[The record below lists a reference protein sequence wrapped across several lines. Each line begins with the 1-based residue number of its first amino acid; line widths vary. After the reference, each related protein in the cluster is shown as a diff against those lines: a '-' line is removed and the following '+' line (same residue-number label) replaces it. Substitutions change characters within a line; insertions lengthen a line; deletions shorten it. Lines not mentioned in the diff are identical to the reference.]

1 MLLCFVSGF
10 ICVSCFVLFGRKTFA
25 VFQQCGYLPKEFLKA
40 YFGDCRRDFV
50 GLSTYSLVLLVLL
63 LAAIPLVFVSE
74 AVYFAVFFFFGLIF
88 SCVVF
93 CRTKAVKKAVLTKRY
108 TRIIAASATVSL
120 LGGFLIS
127 CAFVSHLEIDAAFC
141 LLYSLPPFLSAFLSP
156 LILTVGFYIM
166 LPLDKSL
173 YIISVKKCERK
184 LEKYPDL
191 IKIGIT
197 GSYGKT
203 SVKNFLEKMLSQK
216 YEVLATPK
224 SYNTPLGICEAV
236 KKLDESHEI
245 FIAEMGARRRGDI
258 KTLCEIVKPDIGII
272 TGICAQHLETFGS
285 LENVK
290 RAKNE
295 LIEGLSVSGLA
306 VFSSDSEGTRDLYE
320 KCDIPKMLV
329 GINGKEV
336 RAANVR
342 EDENGLKF
350 DMIAEGKIYSVESGL
365 HGKHNASNLCI
376 AAAVALK
383 SGVPIEKILLAIR
396 VMKNQPH
403 RLTITKNAVGIT
415 IIDDGYNANEKSV
428 ESAVETLSHFGG
440 RRFVVTP
447 GLVETGDKTAEMNE
461 RVGAVVSKY
470 ADEIIAVGK
479 NAKYVLSGVKG
490 RAKGVLVNNLKEAEE
505 ELKRS
510 LKSGDAVLFLND
522 VPDKY
527 GV

>member
-1 MLLCFVSGF
+1 MYYCLVSGIACIF
-10 ICVSCFVLFGRKTFA
+10 CFLLFGRKTLA

-40 YFGDCRRDFV
+40 FFGDCRRDFV
-50 GLSTYSLVLLVLL
+50 GLSTYSLILLVLL
-63 LAAIPLVFVSE
+63 LAATPLVFVGE
-74 AVYFAVFFFFGLIF
+74 AAYMTVFFFFGLAF

-93 CRTKAVKKAVLTKRY
+93 YRTKAVKKAVLTKRY
-108 TRIIAASATVSL
+108 TRIIAAAAIVSFL
-120 LGGFLIS
+120 FGFFLS
-127 CAFVSHLEIDAAFC
+127 LAFVSHLEIDAAFC

-203 SVKNFLEKMLSQK
+203 GVKNFLEKMLSQK

-236 KKLDESHEI
+236 KKLDESHDF

-258 KTLCEIVKPDIGII
+258 KTLCKIVKPDLGII
-272 TGICAQHLETFGS
+272 TGICGQHLETFGS

-290 RAKNE
+290 KAKNE
-295 LIEGLSVSGLA
+295 LIDGLSVNSLA
-306 VFSSDSEGTRDLYE
+306 VFSSDSEGTRELYE
-320 KCDIPKMLV
+320 KCKIPKILV
-329 GINGKEV
+329 GVNGKEV

-350 DMIAEGKIYSVESGL
+350 DMVIGEKKYSVESGL
-365 HGKHNASNLCI
+365 YGKHNASNLCL

-396 VMKNQPH
+396 LMKNQPH
-403 RLTITKNAVGIT
+403 RLTVTKNAVGIT
-415 IIDDGYNANEKSV
+415 IIDDGYNANERSV

-440 RRFVVTP
+440 RRVVVTP

-461 RVGAVVSKY
+461 RVGAVASRY
-470 ADEIIAVGK
+470 ADEVIAVGK
-479 NAKYVLSGVKG
+479 NAKYILSGVKG
-490 RAKGVLVNNLKEAEE
+490 RAKGVAVSNLKEAEE
-505 ELKRS
+505 ELKRA

>member
-1 MLLCFVSGF
+1 MYYCLISGLTCVFCFL
-10 ICVSCFVLFGRKTFA
+10 LFGRKTLA

-50 GLSTYSLVLLVLL
+50 GLSTYSLILLVLL
-63 LAAIPLVFVSE
+63 LAAAPLVFVGE
-74 AVYFAVFFFFGLIF
+74 AIYPTAFFFFGLAF

-93 CRTKAVKKAVLTKRY
+93 CRTKTVKKAVLTKRY
-108 TRIIAASATVSL
+108 TRIIAAAAIVSFL
-120 LGGFLIS
+120 LGFFIS
-127 CAFVSHLEIDAAFC
+127 YAFVSHLEIDAAFC
-141 LLYSLPPFLSAFLSP
+141 LLYSLPPFLSAFISP

-173 YIISVKKCERK
+173 YIISVKRCERK

-203 SVKNFLEKMLSQK
+203 GVKNFLEKMLSQK

-236 KKLDESHEI
+236 KKLDENHDF

-258 KTLCEIVKPDIGII
+258 KTLCKIVKPDIGII
-272 TGICAQHLETFGS
+272 TGICGQHLETFGS

-290 RAKNE
+290 SAKNE
-295 LIEGLSVSGLA
+295 LIEGLPVDGLA
-306 VFSSDSEGTRDLYE
+306 LFSSDSEGTSELYG
-320 KCDIPKMLV
+320 KCKIHKMLV
-329 GINGKEV
+329 GVNGKEV

-350 DMIAEGKIYSVESGL
+350 DMIVEGKSYSVESGL
-365 HGKHNASNLCI
+365 YGKHNASNLCL

-396 VMKNQPH
+396 LMKNQPH
-403 RLTITKNAVGIT
+403 RLTVTKNAVGIT
-415 IIDDGYNANEKSV
+415 IIDDGYNANERSV

-440 RRFVVTP
+440 RRVVVTP

-461 RVGAVVSKY
+461 RVGAVASRY
-470 ADEIIAVGK
+470 ADEVIAVGK

-490 RAKGVLVNNLKEAEE
+490 RAKGVAVSNLKEAEE